1 MIPAFFQD
9 YKSILFNTAVIF
21 SSVFELV
28 LAYIMANS
36 FFTPRFRHSR
46 FDYLPFVGL
55 AAVIIMLRDAFPTPA
70 ARYAVECAMLIATLF
85 LMYSDTV
92 KRKII
97 ASGAFVMLIAVSE
110 ISSRLLFIAVTR
122 ALGKEINADAS
133 YIRLGETTLANGIMI
148 IIAVLIS
155 VFAKRY
161 TKVPT
166 SFRLWAALF
175 AVPVVTLITFSVF
188 QFYFEHYP
196 LDERIAGYVFVSC
209 GGLIFIN
216 ILVFVLFGKFRKQL
230 ALARDAEML
239 ASLLTQQE
247 NSVKRLETLYNRTRS
262 FRHDIKNHILL
273 LNMLAEKGDIEEI
286 KKYLHDLGGV
296 IDESDYVRITGIS
309 AVDAILNEKM
319 YEAQAK
325 DITTGYDCINLE
337 KNDVLPL
344 DLCIILSN
352 ALDNAIEAN
361 CLIEDKTRR
370 YIKVKAHGNETFT
383 VISVS
388 NPTDSE
394 PKRNQKGLFDTSKA
408 DGDAHGFGLR
418 SIESTVN
425 KYNGE
430 MLLKCEDGV
439 FTLVIRLNGAK

>member
-55 AAVIIMLRDAFPTPA
+55 AAVVIMLRDAFPTPA

-122 ALGKEINADAS
+122 ALGKEINTDAS

-309 AVDAILNEKM
+309 AVDAIL
-319 YEAQAK
+319 
-325 DITTGYDCINLE
+325 
-337 KNDVLPL
+337 
-344 DLCIILSN
+344 
-352 ALDNAIEAN
+352 DNAIEAN

-408 DGDAHGFGLR
+408 DGDAHGFGLK